1 MSKILISYR
10 RSDTAPIV
18 GRLYDRLAAYFGPD
32 ALFLDVDDI
41 PYAVD
46 FREHVAAM
54 LRTTD
59 VIIAVI
65 GPRWLGVT
73 DGGLRLQQ
81 DSDPVRVELESAL
94 SLRVQ
99 MLPVLIDGTP
109 MPGPKALPPSLEP
122 LAYLNAV
129 AVSSGIDFDQ
139 HVNRLIAAIETLLG
153 SKAPVVP
160 RSQTP
165 AYANLR
171 TSSPYIIALALALPF
186 IAEALGFAPAWPR
199 RMHIVTS
206 LGEAALI
213 VALVNTLRFASRGL
227 LRRLAMAA
235 SIVLAASGVAYVAAG
250 AIFTY
255 VTPRSGEHWV
265 KGYVCTPEAT
275 ALYKNKCPF
284 LGKDELQGA
293 EYEAERLWT
302 LPSIMVVKVTMVAL
316 WLAAFVSVAALVAS
330 HVVGARPAGRFR

>member
-10 RSDTAPIV
+10 RSDAAAIV
-18 GRLYDRLAAYFGPD
+18 RAVYDRLAAHFGPD

-46 FREHVAAM
+46 FREHVAAT

-59 VIIAVI
+59 VVLAVI

-73 DGGLRLQQ
+73 ESGLRLHQE
-81 DSDPVRVELESAL
+81 SDPVRVELESTL
-94 SLRVQ
+94 SMRVKL
-99 MLPVLIDGTP
+99 LPVLIDGTP
-109 MPGPKALPPSLEP
+109 MPDPKELPPSLEP

-153 SKAPVVP
+153 PKAPLVP

-165 AYANLR
+165 AYTNLR
-171 TSSPYIIALALALPF
+171 SSSPYVIALALGLPF
-186 IAEALGFAPAWPR
+186 VAAALGFAPPWPR
-199 RMHIVTS
+199 GMHIVTS
-206 LGEAALI
+206 AGEAALM
-213 VALVNTLRFASRGL
+213 VALVNTLRFANRGL
-227 LRRLAMAA
+227 LRRLATAA
-235 SIVLAASGVAYVAAG
+235 STVLAVSCLAYVTAG
-250 AIFTY
+250 ATFTY
-255 VTPRSGEHWV
+255 VTPRTGEHWV
-265 KGYVCTPEAT
+265 KGYVCTPEAA
-275 ALYKNKCPF
+275 ALYKSKCPF

-302 LPSIMVVKVTMVAL
+302 LPSITVVKVAMIAL
-316 WLAAFVSVAALVAS
+316 WLAAFVSVAALAAS
-330 HVVGARPAGRFR
+330 SIVGARPAGRFP